1 VRTALAGGI
10 IAAGEGSRLRQAGFA
25 MPKPMVPI
33 AGVPL
38 IESVI
43 RNLTAARV
51 APLAIIVNED
61 EQPCVDWVRGRFP
74 ELDIDFIVKTTPS
87 SLASFG
93 EVIARHP
100 GGRML
105 VSTVD
110 AWCIEADVV
119 RFVDAAAR
127 RPLDATVLAVTPLIA
142 DEKPLRVAVGAG
154 GRVTDIGGEAGDLVT
169 AGMYLVPERVRGLR
183 LPAALR
189 QSISAPRPTAP
200 ELRDDLQRAH
210 PRLRDFLRWLV
221 RSGEPVYAEIIEQVI
236 DVDRA
241 EDVALAETLAL
252 AGRVS

>member
-1 VRTALAGGI
+1 VRTSLAGGI
-10 IAAGEGSRLRQAGFA
+10 IAAGEGSRLRQSGFA

-43 RNLTAARV
+43 RNFTAARV
-51 APLAIIVNED
+51 APLVVIMNED
-61 EQPCVDWVRGRFP
+61 ERPCVDWVRARFLG
-74 ELDIDFIVKTTPS
+74 LDIEFIVKTTQS
-87 SLASFG
+87 SLESFG

-110 AWCIEADVV
+110 AWCVAADFV
-119 RFVDAAAR
+119 RFVDAADR

-142 DEKPLRVAVGAG
+142 DEKPLRVAVDLD
-154 GRVTDIGGEAGDLVT
+154 GRITDIGGEAGDLVT
-169 AGMYLVPERVRGLR
+169 AGIYLVPERVRGLR
-183 LPAALR
+183 PPAGL
-189 QSISAPRPTAP
+189 
-200 ELRDDLQRAH
+200 

-221 RSGEPVYAEIIEQVI
+221 RSGAPVYAETIENVI

>member
-1 VRTALAGGI
+1 VRA
-10 IAAGEGSRLRQAGFA
+10 
-25 MPKPMVPI
+25 
-33 AGVPL
+33 
-38 IESVI
+38 
-43 RNLTAARV
+43 
-51 APLAIIVNED
+51 
-61 EQPCVDWVRGRFP
+61 RFP
-74 ELDIDFIVKTTPS
+74 GLDIEFIVKTTPS

-110 AWCIEADVV
+110 AWCVEADFV

-127 RPLDATVLAVTPLIA
+127 RPLDATVLALTPLIA
-142 DEKPLRVAVGAG
+142 DEKPLRVALGAG

-169 AGMYLVPERVRGLR
+169 AGIYLVPERVR
-183 LPAALR
+183 
-189 QSISAPRPTAP
+189 
-200 ELRDDLQRAH
+200 ELRPPAGL

-221 RSGEPVYAEIIEQVI
+221 LSGEPVYGEIIEQVI